1 MSLTRHGGILRDL
14 EDGAPS
20 PSCPPP
26 QRPNK
31 NKKEKKRLSRV
42 RCRYRFRLYIPPPL
56 HINPQAGQVFPLPP
70 WAERQSLHQLHN
82 HKMASSSTGILKL
95 EALTPLKP
103 KLNQRAWA
111 SVPHPTL
118 PLLATCHSKAVT
130 IYSLSTLSSHSSL
143 TGGHARSVR
152 SAAWKP
158 ALSPHKLCLVT
169 GSFDATAA
177 VWRWDG
183 ENEVPF
189 DEKAPNLEVEIT
201 RHNNATNSNDD
212 GNDATEE
219 LEWEY
224 TLVLEGHESE
234 VKSVAFSPAGQYLA
248 TCSRDKS
255 VWIWEDVGA
264 NEADDEWETVAVL
277 TEHDADVKSLAWCPD
292 VPGRTARGKYSA
304 DVLASSSYDDTVRIW
319 REDGDG
325 EWVCVAVLEGHEGT
339 VWGVQW
345 EADPARKK
353 FPRLMSF
360 SADRTIRIWM
370 MKQDDGDEEQE
381 GIRSPMFQSGLGGI
395 PNTMRASVRE
405 EWECVGVLPAAHT
418 RDVYSATWSASSG
431 LVASTG
437 SDGVIALYGETRA
450 RACQEERESTPEWQL
465 LTTIKNAHGPYEINH
480 ITWCRRFDAGSEA
493 RGTEEMLVTT
503 GDDGVVRPWRLVA
516 S

>member
-1 MSLTRHGGILRDL
+1 
-14 EDGAPS
+14 
-20 PSCPPP
+20 
-26 QRPNK
+26 
-31 NKKEKKRLSRV
+31 
-42 RCRYRFRLYIPPPL
+42 
-56 HINPQAGQVFPLPP
+56 
-70 WAERQSLHQLHN
+70 
-82 HKMASSSTGILKL
+82 MASSSAGRALQL
-95 EALTPLKP
+95 EALTPLTP
-103 KLNQRAWA
+103 NLNQRAWA
-111 SVPHPTL
+111 SAPHPTL

-152 SAAWKP
+152 DAAWKP
-158 ALSPHKLCLVT
+158 ALPPHKLCLVT
-169 GSFDATAA
+169 GSFDSTAA

-183 ENEVPF
+183 NNVPF
-189 DEKAPNLEVEIT
+189 SSPPANATDGGANLEVEIT
-201 RHNNATNSNDD
+201 SSSLAKTNNDD
-212 GNDATEE
+212 DDASDDQSTT
-219 LEWEY
+219 EWEY

-264 NEADDEWETVAVL
+264 HEADDEWETVAVL

-292 VPGRTARGKYSA
+292 VPGRATVRGRYSA

-325 EWVCVAVLEGHEGT
+325 EWVCVAVLEGHTGT

-345 EADPARKK
+345 EADPARPK

-360 SADRTIRIWM
+360 SADKTIRIWT
-370 MKQDDGDEEQE
+370 MKQDDDRDDDHQADDG
-381 GIRSPMFQSGLGGI
+381 GAAGRNPTFRSGLGGI

-405 EWECVGVLPAAHT
+405 DWECTAVLPAVHT
-418 RDVYSATWSASSG
+418 RDVYSATWSPTSG

-437 SDGVIALYGETRA
+437 SDGVIAVYREA
-450 RACQEERESTPEWQL
+450 PPASAQEDGNQVSASPSREWQL
-465 LTTIKNAHGPYEINH
+465 VTSIKNAHGPYEINH

-503 GDDGVVRPWRLVA
+503 GDDGVVRPWRVIV

>member
-1 MSLTRHGGILRDL
+1 
-14 EDGAPS
+14 
-20 PSCPPP
+20 
-26 QRPNK
+26 
-31 NKKEKKRLSRV
+31 
-42 RCRYRFRLYIPPPL
+42 
-56 HINPQAGQVFPLPP
+56 
-70 WAERQSLHQLHN
+70 
-82 HKMASSSTGILKL
+82 MASSSSGTLRL

-103 KLNQRAWA
+103 NLNQRAWA

-152 SAAWKP
+152 DAAWKP

-169 GSFDATAA
+169 GSFDSTAA

-183 ENEVPF
+183 DHLPLEGN
-189 DEKAPNLEVEIT
+189 PNSSSREVEFT
-201 RHNNATNSNDD
+201 TSSCTNATNIAKNGNADD
-212 GNDATEE
+212 DTSSDTSAT
-219 LEWEY
+219 EWEY

-292 VPGRTARGKYSA
+292 VPGRNKAARGRYSA

-325 EWVCVAVLEGHEGT
+325 EWVCVAVLEGHGGT
-339 VWGVQW
+339 VWGIQW
-345 EADPARKK
+345 EADSARTK

-360 SADRTIRIWM
+360 SADRTIRIWK
-370 MKQDDGDEEQE
+370 MKQDDEDEQVAE
-381 GIRSPMFQSGLGGI
+381 GAGRNPMFLSGLGGI

-405 EWECVGVLPAAHT
+405 EWECTAILPTAHT
-418 RDVYSATWSASSG
+418 RDVYSATWSATTG

-437 SDGVIALYGETRA
+437 SDGVIAVYKETPITTAPADPSASRTDVGQA
-450 RACQEERESTPEWQL
+450 SPSSNDWQL
-465 LTTIKNAHGPYEINH
+465 LTTSKNAHGPYEINH
-480 ITWCRRFDAGSEA
+480 ITWCHRFDVGSEA
-493 RGTEEMLVTT
+493 RGSEEMLVTT
-503 GDDGVVRPWRLVA
+503 GDDGVVRPWRLIT